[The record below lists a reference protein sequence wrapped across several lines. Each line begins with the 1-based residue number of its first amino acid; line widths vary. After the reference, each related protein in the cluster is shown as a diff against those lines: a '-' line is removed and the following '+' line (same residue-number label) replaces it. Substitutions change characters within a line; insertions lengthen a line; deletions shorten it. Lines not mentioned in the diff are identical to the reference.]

1 MKSRSKHG
9 ILNIVLY
16 IEKSLLYIIDNF
28 PLISQ
33 SDILRIKMFMINF
46 KAPSNFILDNRLKM
60 DFSNKEMK
68 IRNWR
73 ICSKLI
79 CMKV

>member
-1 MKSRSKHG
+1 MQSRSKHG

-33 SDILRIKMFMINF
+33 SDILRIKKLKNVYDQFQSTF
-46 KAPSNFILDNRLKM
+46 KFHFFRNACTKSGSLR
-60 DFSNKEMK
+60 FSQFSG
-68 IRNWR
+68 
-73 ICSKLI
+73 C
-79 CMKV
+79 

>member
-33 SDILRIKMFMINF
+33 SDILRIKKLKNVYDQFQSTF
-46 KAPSNFILDNRLKM
+46 KFHFRQQIKNGLFK
-60 DFSNKEMK
+60 
-68 IRNWR
+68 
-73 ICSKLI
+73 
-79 CMKV
+79 

>member
-1 MKSRSKHG
+1 MTSRSKHG

-33 SDILRIKMFMINF
+33 SDILRIK
-46 KAPSNFILDNRLKM
+46 
-60 DFSNKEMK
+60 
-68 IRNWR
+68 
-73 ICSKLI
+73 KL
-79 CMKV
+79 